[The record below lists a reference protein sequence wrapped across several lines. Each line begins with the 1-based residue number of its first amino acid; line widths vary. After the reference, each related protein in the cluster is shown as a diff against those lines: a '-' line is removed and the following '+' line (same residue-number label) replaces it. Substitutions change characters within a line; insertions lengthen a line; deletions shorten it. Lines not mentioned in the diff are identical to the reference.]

1 MDTLVAL
8 IIIGVCVSL
17 FRKSGVKQSRK
28 KSVPYRRGQVNPKP
42 IHFEPTDPVSV
53 TRVTPAPTVDPE
65 PFCQEAE
72 GFSDEGQGM
81 SHSLERAPLTRPG
94 DYVGSLNVDSDEG
107 RDLCD
112 PELGHGHEEEFTVQH
127 LPDEPNPYEET
138 SPMLSLDSRA
148 IVQGVVMNEIL
159 IRPGQR
165 KWGRR
170 G

>member
-17 FRKSGVKQSRK
+17 FRKNGVKQSRK

-81 SHSLERAPLTRPG
+81 SHSLERSPDPARRLCGQPERGQRRGPRPVRPG
-94 DYVGSLNVDSDEG
+94 AGPRS
-107 RDLCD
+107 
-112 PELGHGHEEEFTVQH
+112 
-127 LPDEPNPYEET
+127 
-138 SPMLSLDSRA
+138 
-148 IVQGVVMNEIL
+148 
-159 IRPGQR
+159 
-165 KWGRR
+165 
-170 G
+170 

>member
-17 FRKSGVKQSRK
+17 FRKNGVKQSRK
-28 KSVPYRRGQVNPKP
+28 KSAPYRRGQVNPKP

-53 TRVTPAPTVDPE
+53 TRVTPAPVADPE

-112 PELGHGHEEEFTVQH
+112 PELGTAMMKNLRFSTCRT
-127 LPDEPNPYEET
+127 NPT
-138 SPMLSLDSRA
+138 PMRKPPPCCRWTAAPSCRA
-148 IVQGVVMNEIL
+148 
-159 IRPGQR
+159 
-165 KWGRR
+165 WS
-170 G
+170 

>member
-1 MDTLVAL
+1 MDALVAL

-28 KSVPYRRGQVNPKP
+28 RSAPYRRGQVNPRP
-42 IHFEPTDPVSV
+42 VPFEPVDPVS
-53 TRVTPAPTVDPE
+53 TPKVSPIPKPDPE

-72 GFSDEGQGM
+72 GFSGEGQGM
-81 SHSLERAPLTRPG
+81 SHSLERAPLTSPG

-107 RDLCD
+107 RDLCA
-112 PELGHGHEEEFTVQH
+112 PELGHGHEEEFAVRQ
-127 LPDEPNPYEET
+127 LPDEPNPYEE
-138 SPMLSLDSRA
+138 SPVLSWDSRA

-159 IRPGQR
+159 TRPGQR

>member
-28 KSVPYRRGQVNPKP
+28 KSAPYRRGQVNPKP

-53 TRVTPAPTVDPE
+53 TRVTPAPTVDLE

-112 PELGHGHEEEFTVQH
+112 PELG
-127 LPDEPNPYEET
+127 PR
-138 SPMLSLDSRA
+138 S
-148 IVQGVVMNEIL
+148 
-159 IRPGQR
+159 
-165 KWGRR
+165 
-170 G
+170 